1 MTSGGRFASE
11 VARIREAVLD
21 GPGETPAALR
31 RAVAARSGELA
42 SGRAETAVPDELAP
56 YLDKVAL
63 HAYKV
68 VDSDVENLK
77 DSGYSEDAL
86 FELTVAAAVGS
97 ALERLEA
104 GRRAMRGTR

>member
-1 MTSGGRFASE
+1 MASGGRFASE
-11 VARIREAVLD
+11 VARLREAVLD

-31 RAVAARSGELA
+31 QAVAARSGELA

-68 VDSDVENLK
+68 VDRDVENLR
-77 DSGYSEDAL
+77 DAGYTEDAL

-104 GRRAMRGTR
+104 GLQAIQATS

>member
-1 MTSGGRFASE
+1 MASGGRFGSE
-11 VARIREAVLD
+11 VARLREAVLD

-31 RAVAARSGELA
+31 QAMAARSGELA
-42 SGRAETAVPDELAP
+42 MGRAETAVPDELAP

-68 VDSDVENLK
+68 VDRDVENLR
-77 DSGYSEDAL
+77 DAGYSENGL

-104 GRRAMRGTR
+104 GLQAIQGTR